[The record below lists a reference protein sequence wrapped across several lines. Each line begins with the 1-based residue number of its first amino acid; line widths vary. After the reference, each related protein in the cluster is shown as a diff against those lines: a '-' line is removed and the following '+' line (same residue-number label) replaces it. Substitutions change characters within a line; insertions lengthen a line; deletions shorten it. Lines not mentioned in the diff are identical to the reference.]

1 MYIVN
6 LLFSECVYL
15 MNKIAAVIGLCVFCT
30 VSSFAQ
36 GQILKQVERG
46 VARAGF
52 VQKKSLSAVVNGY
65 LRTPGVTQF
74 TLPSGAAMRAVR
86 FSRNI
91 ALTKEQLLVPEGSLA
106 VVNPEG
112 KITLYGPD
120 EVLPAEIQNGLDA
133 AFEREFPGF
142 LEFMEAITPA
152 EETATAAA
160 KPWTGKT
167 SYDAQVDLAKD
178 MDAYYQG
185 NADEVLNARTTGQ
198 EVKVY
203 RVPSRDIYYQ
213 PVGRAGRYLNP
224 NEDLVVFYPSQ
235 NDGQIIFGGVTDATW
250 RMFFEP
256 RP

>member
-1 MYIVN
+1 
-6 LLFSECVYL
+6 
-15 MNKIAAVIGLCVFCT
+15 MNKIAAVFGLCVFCA

-36 GQILKQVERG
+36 GQIFKQVEKG
-46 VARAGF
+46 VAKAGF
-52 VQKKSLSAVVNGY
+52 VQKKTLSAVVNGY
-65 LRTPGVTQF
+65 LRTSGVSHF
-74 TLPSGAAMRAVR
+74 TLPTGEAMRAVR

-142 LEFMEAITPA
+142 LEFMEAITPV
-152 EETATAAA
+152 EETVADASKT
-160 KPWTGKT
+160 WTGKL
-167 SYDAQVDLAKD
+167 SYDNQVDLAAD
-178 MDAYYQG
+178 VNAYYEG
-185 NADEVLNARTTGQ
+185 VAEETVIATITKQ
-198 EVKVY
+198 EAKVY

-213 PVGRAGRYLNP
+213 PVGRSGRYLNP
-224 NEDLVVFYPSQ
+224 NEDLIVFYPAK
-235 NDGQIIFGGVTDATW
+235 NDGQIIFGGLTDETW
-250 RMFFEP
+250 RMFFKP

>member
-1 MYIVN
+1 
-6 LLFSECVYL
+6 

-65 LRTPGVTQF
+65 LRTPGVTHF
-74 TLPSGAAMRAVR
+74 TLPTGEAMRAVR

-152 EETATAAA
+152 EETVADASKT
-160 KPWTGKT
+160 WTGKL
-167 SYDAQVDLAKD
+167 SYDNQVDLVKDINAFYKGEAKETLV
-178 MDAYYQG
+178 AKI
-185 NADEVLNARTTGQ
+185 TKQ
-198 EVKVY
+198 EGKVY
-203 RVPSRDIYYQ
+203 KVPSRDIYYQ

-235 NDGQIIFGGVTDATW
+235 NDGQIIFGGVTDETW